1 MIGRYRIRPPS
12 SPEGVPFENAVEL
25 LDDVELVLVL
35 GCPRSGTTFLLA
47 CLAALERTRGYSG
60 ILLPDRLCHVLACG
74 DVPEERVEDLLYA
87 SRAALWKEFV
97 GRLTSR
103 RYHLANVGRRP
114 ADAGRELRVVLGR
127 EPLRLSDY
135 RFVYKEPF
143 MAFAA
148 ERLAGH
154 FRAAKV
160 IHILRDGRDCADSL
174 DRTYPL
180 ALSDAALDAERG
192 LWRQVGSEIGVA
204 RRHGDRIVPWWVDE
218 GEEEAFL
225 GASRYA
231 RYLWMWSESVRRAS
245 RCGEA
250 HPDRFL
256 EVRYEELCDRP
267 GEVGREIAAF
277 LDSEGTRAYWREIEK
292 AHRSSIGVG
301 GVRSCVGKGLPAF
314 VRLMLE
320 EKGYA

>member
-1 MIGRYRIRPPS
+1 MIGRHQIRLPPTS
-12 SPEGVPFENAVEL
+12 GGVPFENAVDL
-25 LDDVELVLVL
+25 LDEVRLVLVL

-47 CLAALERTRGYSG
+47 CLADLERTRGYAG
-60 ILLPDRLCHVLACG
+60 VLLPDRLCHVLAC
-74 DVPEERVEDLLYA
+74 DDFPEERVEDLLYA

-103 RYHLANVGRRP
+103 RYHLANVARRP
-114 ADAGRELRVVLGR
+114 ADAGRELRVMLGR

-180 ALSDAALDAERG
+180 ALSDAALDAKRG

-204 RRHGDRIVPWWVDE
+204 RRHGDWIVPWWVGE
-218 GEEEAFL
+218 GEETAFL
-225 GASRYA
+225 GASRYE

-245 RCGEA
+245 RCGKA

-256 EVRYEELCDRP
+256 EIRYEELCERP

-277 LDSEGTRAYWREIEK
+277 LGSEGTRGYWKEIGRARPSSVGIAGE
-292 AHRSSIGVG
+292 RSVG
-301 GVRSCVGKGLPAF
+301 GALPRH
-314 VRLMLE
+314 VPETLTHM
-320 EKGYA
+320 GYA